1 MHWLWENQHTNV
13 KVDTARNAARRRRCR
28 IEFASLALACLT
40 IAALAP
46 NGTAGGENANAAA
59 TTVNEPAAP
68 KPPVTHLADSKPT
81 PRVRWTTSKVLGS
94 PEPPYPYVFRRAFP
108 GVKFENPVYMVP
120 EPGTDRIFILQ
131 YPKGLVFSIKDDPKS
146 KQVQP
151 ILAFPVGKDQ
161 SCECLSIIFH
171 PNYVKNR
178 QVFIFANLRKQQG
191 ANGDRMEHDT
201 IWRFRVDDKPP
212 HAIIPTS
219 GEKLIEW
226 SSAGHDGGDMAF
238 GADGDLYITAGD
250 GTTGSDPAITGQD
263 LTDLNASILRI
274 DVDHPD
280 PGKPYGIPK
289 DNPFLKI
296 PKARPEIW
304 AFGVRNPWRMS
315 FDPAT
320 GNLWLGDVGQDL
332 WEMIYLVKRGG
343 NYGWSVMEGS
353 HPFYPERKIGPAP
366 ISPPIVEHHH
376 SEARSITGGYVY
388 HGKRLPELANHYIYC
403 CYQTGTVWG
412 FRYENGRVLDHRVLA
427 DSTYHCAG
435 FGRDH
440 ADELYLVALSGEI
453 FQLDRNPRTKEAA
466 SNFPTLL
473 SQTGIYESVSE
484 QKPAA
489 GVIPYAVNAPGWH
502 DGASI
507 TRLLAVPNDDTIN
520 PAASRGWEFMDGAV
534 AVQTLSLEME
544 ANNPASRKVVETR
557 LMTRQGGEWAGYS
570 YEWNDDQ
577 TDARLVP
584 KEGRERKFRVR
595 DAAAPGGARQRTWR
609 YLSRAECMVCHSRAA
624 NFVLGL
630 STLQMNRPDETD
642 PSKNQLTRLQQ
653 AGYLKPALDGPPEKL
668 NHLVNPYEATAA
680 LEPRV
685 RSYLHANCS
694 QCHVADGGGNAK
706 MELEFTTSREKMN
719 ILGVAPLQGKFDIP
733 EAELIAPGNPFRSVM
748 LYRLSKLGGGRMPQA
763 GSDVVDRA
771 AVKLFHDWVASL
783 PSSDEKNPA
792 RSHLVEQRKREE
804 KSIAALK
811 STSIAPA
818 PQDPHL
824 DHLLGS
830 TSGSMR
836 LAHAVGERTLHP
848 TVESKAIAS
857 GSAHPSPVV
866 RDLFERFVPEEQ
878 RVRRLG
884 TSINA
889 AQLLAISGNAERGRD
904 LFFKNAT
911 VLCQN
916 CHQIEGKGRKVGPEL
931 SHIGK
936 KYNKSQILENL
947 LDPSKVI
954 EEKYVAYVVQTT
966 DGKTR
971 TGVVAERGRDSVTL
985 VDAQGNME
993 TIAFKKIE
1001 AFEPQKKSL
1010 MPDSLLRDLT
1020 AEQAADLLAFLQ
1032 SLK

>member
-1 MHWLWENQHTNV
+1 MHWSWKEQARAPREGSRRTRTNLMTLV
-13 KVDTARNAARRRRCR
+13 L
-28 IEFASLALACLT
+28 SLLATSIL
-40 IAALAP
+40 IAHQ
-46 NGTAGGENANAAA
+46 AAA
-59 TTVNEPAAP
+59 GDAGAAPTANVIEPAPPKAP
-68 KPPVTHLADSKPT
+68 TRAADASKPL
-81 PRVRWTTSKVLGS
+81 PRVGWTTSRVVGS

-108 GVKFENPVYMVP
+108 ALKFENPVYMIP
-120 EPGTDRIFILQ
+120 EPGSDRIFILQ
-131 YPKGLVFSIKDDPKS
+131 YPKGLVFAIKDDQKTTES
-146 KQVQP
+146 KL
-151 ILAFPVGKDQ
+151 ILTFPVGKGE

-178 QVFIFANLRKQQG
+178 QVFIFANLRNHKG
-191 ANGDRMEHDT
+191 NNDDRKEHDT
-201 IWRFRVDDKPP
+201 IWRFRVANTPP
-212 HAIIPTS
+212 YAIVPDS

-226 SSAGHDGGDMAF
+226 SSNGHDGGDMAF

-289 DNPFLKI
+289 DNPFLNI

-466 SNFPTLL
+466 SKFPILL
-473 SQTGIYESVSE
+473 SQTGIYESVPE
-484 QKPAA
+484 QKPAR
-489 GVIPYAVNAPGWH
+489 GVIPYSVNAPGWH
-502 DGASI
+502 DGAGI
-507 TRLLAVPNDDTIN
+507 ARLLGVPNDDTIN
-520 PAASRGWEFMDGAV
+520 PNTSRGWDFMDGAV
-534 AVQTLSLEME
+534 AAQTLSLEME
-544 ANNPASRKVVETR
+544 QGNPASRKLIETR
-557 LMTRQGGEWAGYS
+557 IMTRQGGEWASYT
-570 YEWNDDQ
+570 YEWNDAQ

-584 KEGRERKFRVR
+584 KEGKERKFRIS
-595 DAAAPGGARQRTWR
+595 DAAARGGSRQQTWR
-609 YLSRAECMVCHSRAA
+609 FLSRAECMVCHSRAA

-630 STLQMNRPDETD
+630 TTLQMNRPSETV
-642 PSKNQLTRLQQ
+642 PGENQLTFLQR
-653 AGYLKPALDGPPEKL
+653 AGYFKPPLSSPPEKL
-668 NHLVNPYEATAA
+668 PKLVNPYDQAGA

-694 QCHVADGGGNAK
+694 QCHVADGGGNAR
-706 MELEFTTSREKMN
+706 MELEVSTAREKM
-719 ILGVAPLQGKFDIP
+719 GVVGVVPLQGKFDIP
-733 EAELIAPGNPFRSVM
+733 EAEIIAPGDPFRSVM

-763 GSDVVDRA
+763 GSSVVDRA
-771 AVKLFHDWVASL
+771 AVKLFHDWIVSL
-783 PSSDEKNPA
+783 PPADEKNPA
-792 RSHLVEQRKREE
+792 RSHIVERRKGEE
-804 KSIAALK
+804 KALASLK
-811 STSIAPA
+811 SASSTPPA
-818 PQDPHL
+818 RDPAL

-836 LAHAVGERTLHP
+836 LAHAVSERALHP

-884 TSINA
+884 TSIDA
-889 AQLLAISGNAERGRD
+889 RQLLAVPGNAERGRD
-904 LFFKNAT
+904 LFFRNST
-911 VLCQN
+911 LICQN
-916 CHQIEGKGRKVGPEL
+916 CHQIEGQGRKVGPEL
-931 SHIGK
+931 THIGK
-936 KYNKSQILENL
+936 KYNKAQILENL

-954 EEKYVAYVVQTT
+954 EEKYVAYAIQTT

-971 TGVVAERGRDSVTL
+971 TGLVAERGHDAVTL
-985 VDAQGNME
+985 VDAQGKTE
-993 TIAFKKIE
+993 KIPFKSIE
-1001 AFEPQKKSL
+1001 AFEPQEKSL

-1020 AEQAADLLAFLQ
+1020 AEQAADLLAFLE

>member
-1 MHWLWENQHTNV
+1 L
-13 KVDTARNAARRRRCR
+13 AFLSIGPNAARS
-28 IEFASLALACLT
+28 E
-40 IAALAP
+40 
-46 NGTAGGENANAAA
+46 EAAA
-59 TTVNEPAAP
+59 SKSKEAASPAASKKAESQ
-68 KPPVTHLADSKPT
+68 KPA
-81 PRVRWTTSKVLGS
+81 PRVRWTTSRVVGS

-108 GVKFENPVYMVP
+108 GLKFDKPVYMVP

-131 YPKGLVFSIKDDPKS
+131 YPNGLVFAIRDDQKTS
-146 KQVQP
+146 ETKQ
-151 ILAFPVGKDQ
+151 ILRFPVGKEE

-178 QVFIFANLRKQQG
+178 QVFIFANVRRREG
-191 ANGDRMEHDT
+191 ANGQRQERDQ
-201 IWRFRVDDKPP
+201 IWRFHVAETAPF
-212 HAIIPTS
+212 AIVPES
-219 GEKLIEW
+219 GEKIVEW
-226 SSAGHDGGDMAF
+226 TSAGHDGGDMAF
-238 GADGDLYITAGD
+238 GPDGDLYIAAGD
-250 GTTGSDPAITGQD
+250 GTTGSDPDITGQD
-263 LTDLNASILRI
+263 ITDLKASILRI
-274 DVDHPD
+274 DVDHPA
-280 PGKPYGIPK
+280 PGKPYSVPK
-289 DNPFLKI
+289 DNPFLHI
-296 PKARPEIW
+296 PNARPEIW

-332 WEMIYLVKRGG
+332 WEMIYLVRRGG

-388 HGKRLPELANHYIYC
+388 HGKRLPELANHYLYC

-412 FRYENGRVLDHRVLA
+412 FRYENGKVLDHRVLA
-427 DSTYHCAG
+427 DSTYNCAAW
-435 FGRDH
+435 GRDH
-440 ADELYLVALSGEI
+440 ANELYLIALSGEI
-453 FQLDRNPRTKEAA
+453 LQLDPNPRAKEGA
-466 SNFPTLL
+466 SKFPELL
-473 SQTGIYESVSE
+473 SQTGIFESVPA
-484 QKPAA
+484 QKPAR
-489 GVIPYAVNAPGWH
+489 GVLSYSVNTPGWH
-502 DGASI
+502 DGASM

-520 PAASRGWEFMDGAV
+520 AGSSRGWEFLDGAV

-544 ANNPASRKVVETR
+544 HGNPASRKVIETR

-570 YEWNDDQ
+570 YEWNDEQ

-584 KEGRERKFRVR
+584 KEGRERKFRIS
-595 DAAAPGGARQRTWR
+595 DAAVPGAARQQTWR
-609 YLSRAECMVCHSRAA
+609 FLSRAECMVCHSRAA

-630 STLQMNRPDETD
+630 STLQLNRPHE
-642 PSKNQLTRLQQ
+642 SAAAENQLALLQR
-653 AGYLKPALDGPPEKL
+653 AGYLKPPLSSPPDKQPR
-668 NHLVNPYEATAA
+668 LVNPYDQSAA

-694 QCHVADGGGNAK
+694 QCHVADGGGNAR
-706 MELEFTTSREKMN
+706 MELEFTTARDKMN
-719 ILGVAPLQGKFDIP
+719 VIGVAPLQGKFEIP
-733 EAELIAPGNPFRSVM
+733 EAELIAPGDPFRSVM
-748 LYRLSKLGGGRMPQA
+748 LYRISKLGGGRMPQV
-763 GSDVVDRA
+763 GSSVVDRA
-771 AVKLFHDWVASL
+771 AVKLFHDWIVSL
-783 PSSDEKNPA
+783 PAHDDKNPA
-792 RSHLVEQRKREE
+792 RSHLAEQRKREE
-804 KSIAALK
+804 KSLASLK
-811 STSIAPA
+811 SASSLPPTHDPA
-818 PQDPHL
+818 L

-836 LAHAVGERTLHP
+836 LAHAVDQRKLHP

-857 GSAHPSPVV
+857 GSTHSSPAV
-866 RDLFERFVPEEQ
+866 RDLFERFLPEEQ

-884 TSINA
+884 TSIDIHA
-889 AQLLAISGNAERGRD
+889 LLAAPGNVERGRD
-904 LFFKNAT
+904 LFFKNST

-936 KYNKSQILENL
+936 KYNKGQILENL

-954 EEKYVAYVVQTT
+954 EEKYIAYALQTR

-971 TGVVAERGRDSVTL
+971 TGLVLERSSDAVTL
-985 VDAQGNME
+985 IDAQGKSE
-993 TIAFKKIE
+993 RIAFKSIE

-1020 AEQAADLLAFLQ
+1020 AEQAADLLAFLE